1 MEKGKE
7 GEGEPVR
14 KSRKSALHA
23 GNGTHTCR
31 PPAARPSL
39 SRVRTC
45 ERNTQRLFTQRE
57 RRGRQAGLLNAL
69 FGFSPSLLP
78 SFLPS
83 RHDSHLALP
92 PCFPCRYPLSYAS
105 STAMASTLDA
115 QLRERSAPSHET
127 ANTNH
132 ESRPMYSAGNNRR
145 VAERAGAGVVA
156 CGLKVAAFIRWAF
169 SEGTNDR
176 GGRNGRRG
184 EGEGQAALRPSREP
198 HLSGRRKRGRTG
210 GHFA

>member
-1 MEKGKE
+1 MLEM
-7 GEGEPVR
+7 
-14 KSRKSALHA
+14 A
-23 GNGTHTCR
+23 HTRAVR
-31 PPAARPSL
+31 PPPALASL
-39 SRVRTC
+39 VCAHASEIRSAFSHK
-45 ERNTQRLFTQRE
+45 ESGEDGRL
-57 RRGRQAGLLNAL
+57 QAGLLNAL
-69 FGFSPSLLP
+69 FGFSPSL
-78 SFLPS
+78 LPS